1 MFSMSKPIEIVFSEK
16 KTPSLNSPYLICG
29 FPGTGL
35 VGKLA
40 VDYLIK
46 ELGAIHM
53 ADVFSSYF
61 SPQVVIQADGT
72 TNIVKNSLY
81 YVKNNNKTDNNINKT
96 SSSKN
101 KKEIKNISKP
111 TVSSDQS
118 TNGLTQSIDSSSSSS
133 SSKST
138 NTTPA
143 GAAAASTST
152 TIASTSTS
160 TSDPLSSKKDLI
172 LLTGDSQPV
181 VPGSEYVLSEQILDL
196 ITKFKISNIYS
207 LASYVTGTFVN
218 DPKIYG
224 TATNPEMV
232 KSFRSFNIS
241 TLDNGNITGMNG
253 LILGLGKLRGIEGIC
268 LLGETSGYVIDA
280 KASKHLLEILNN
292 VLGIHIN
299 MDEMNKRSKD
309 TEILIKNLEQQMM
322 AKSGQFPQNVP
333 TEEQE
338 EELMFPQNRKSN
350 MGYIS

>member
-72 TNIVKNSLY
+72 TSIVKNSLY
-81 YVKNNNKTDNNINKT
+81 YVKNNNTNNSDNVNKT
-96 SSSKN
+96 SKN
-101 KKEIKNISKP
+101 KKEIKDISKP
-111 TVSSDQS
+111 EVQLNQS
-118 TNGLTQSIDSSSSSS
+118 INGLPPQSIDSL
-133 SSKST
+133 KST
-138 NTTPA
+138 
-143 GAAAASTST
+143 
-152 TIASTSTS
+152 
-160 TSDPLSSKKDLI
+160 TSDPLSSKDLI

-280 KASKHLLEILNN
+280 KASKNLLEIVNN

-322 AKSGQFPQNVP
+322 AKSGQFPQSVP

>member
-72 TNIVKNSLY
+72 TSIVKNSLY
-81 YVKNNNKTDNNINKT
+81 YVKNNKKNNNIDINKT
-96 SSSKN
+96 SKN
-101 KKEIKNISKP
+101 KKEIKDTSKP
-111 TVSSDQS
+111 DVQLNQS
-118 TNGLTQSIDSSSSSS
+118 INGLPQSIE

-138 NTTPA
+138 TN
-143 GAAAASTST
+143 
-152 TIASTSTS
+152 
-160 TSDPLSSKKDLI
+160 DPLSSKDLI

-280 KASKHLLEILNN
+280 KASKNLLEIVNN

-322 AKSGQFPQNVP
+322 AKSGQFPQSVP

>member
-1 MFSMSKPIEIVFSEK
+1 MSKPIEIVFSEK

-53 ADVFSSYF
+53 ADLFSSYF

-81 YVKNNNKTDNNINKT
+81 YVKNDNNNKNNNIDINKT
-96 SSSKN
+96 SKN
-101 KKEIKNISKP
+101 KKEIKDISKP
-111 TVSSDQS
+111 EVQLNQSINGLPQSPDSSLQS
-118 TNGLTQSIDSSSSSS
+118 T
-133 SSKST
+133 
-138 NTTPA
+138 
-143 GAAAASTST
+143 AAASY
-152 TIASTSTS
+152 
-160 TSDPLSSKKDLI
+160 PLSSKDLI

-224 TATNPEMV
+224 TATNPEIV

-280 KASKHLLEILNN
+280 KASKNLLEILNN

-322 AKSGQFPQNVP
+322 AKSGQFPQSVP

-338 EELMFPQNRKSN
+338 EELTFPQNRKSN

>member
-72 TNIVKNSLY
+72 TSIVKNSLY
-81 YVKNNNKTDNNINKT
+81 YVKNNKKNNNIDINKT
-96 SSSKN
+96 SKN
-101 KKEIKNISKP
+101 KKEIKDISKP
-111 TVSSDQS
+111 EVQLNQS
-118 TNGLTQSIDSSSSSS
+118 INGLPQSIDSL
-133 SSKST
+133 KST
-138 NTTPA
+138 TN
-143 GAAAASTST
+143 
-152 TIASTSTS
+152 
-160 TSDPLSSKKDLI
+160 DPLSSKDLI

-280 KASKHLLEILNN
+280 KASKNLLEIVNN

-322 AKSGQFPQNVP
+322 AKSGQFPQSVP

>member
-1 MFSMSKPIEIVFSEK
+1 MSKPIEIVFSEK

-72 TNIVKNSLY
+72 TSIVKNSLY
-81 YVKNNNKTDNNINKT
+81 YVKNNNTNNSDNVNKT
-96 SSSKN
+96 SKN
-101 KKEIKNISKP
+101 KKEIKDISKP
-111 TVSSDQS
+111 DVQLNQS
-118 TNGLTQSIDSSSSSS
+118 INGLPQSIE

-138 NTTPA
+138 TN
-143 GAAAASTST
+143 
-152 TIASTSTS
+152 
-160 TSDPLSSKKDLI
+160 DPLSSKDLI

-280 KASKHLLEILNN
+280 KASKNLLEIVNN

-322 AKSGQFPQNVP
+322 AKSGQFPQSVP

>member
-81 YVKNNNKTDNNINKT
+81 YVKNNNKTDNNTNKT
-96 SSSKN
+96 SSKN
-101 KKEIKNISKP
+101 KKEIKAISKP

-118 TNGLTQSIDSSSSSS
+118 NNSLTQSIDYSSS

-138 NTTPA
+138 NITTT
-143 GAAAASTST
+143 AASTST
-152 TIASTSTS
+152 TIASTR
-160 TSDPLSSKKDLI
+160 DPLSSKNDLI

-268 LLGETSGYVIDA
+268 LLGETYGYVIDA
-280 KASKHLLEILNN
+280 KASKNLLEIVNN

-322 AKSGQFPQNVP
+322 AKSGQFPQSVP

>member
-81 YVKNNNKTDNNINKT
+81 YVKNNNKTDNNTNKT
-96 SSSKN
+96 SSKN
-101 KKEIKNISKP
+101 KKEIKAISKP

-118 TNGLTQSIDSSSSSS
+118 NNSLTQSIDYSSS

-138 NTTPA
+138 NITTT
-143 GAAAASTST
+143 AASTST

-160 TSDPLSSKKDLI
+160 TSTRDPLSSKNDLI

>member
-1 MFSMSKPIEIVFSEK
+1 MFSMSKPIEIVFSGK
-16 KTPSLNSPYLICG
+16 KLPSLNSPNLICG

-46 ELGAIHM
+46 ELDAIHM
-53 ADVFSSYF
+53 ADLFSCYF
-61 SPQVVIQADGT
+61 SPQVVIQPDGT

-81 YVKNNNKTDNNINKT
+81 YVKNNNTSINKRQ
-96 SSSKN
+96 
-101 KKEIKNISKP
+101 IKNLSKLD
-111 TVSSDQS
+111 VQLDQPV
-118 TNGLTQSIDSSSSSS
+118 NE
-133 SSKST
+133 SKS
-138 NTTPA
+138 NTSLKLA
-143 GAAAASTST
+143 DGS
-152 TIASTSTS
+152 
-160 TSDPLSSKKDLI
+160 LFSSNDLI

-181 VPGSEYVLSEQILDL
+181 VPGSEYVLSEQLLDL
-196 ITKFKISNIYS
+196 ITKFKISNIFS

-218 DPKIYG
+218 EPKIYG
-224 TATNPEMV
+224 TATNPEIV

-253 LILGLGKLRGIEGIC
+253 LILGLGKLRGIEGTC

-280 KASKHLLEILNN
+280 KASKNLLEILNKI
-292 VLGIHIN
+292 LGIKIN
-299 MDEMNKRSKD
+299 MDEINKRSKD

-322 AKSGQFPQNVP
+322 AKAGQYPQSISGA
-333 TEEQE
+333 EQD

>member
-1 MFSMSKPIEIVFSEK
+1 MFSMAKPIEIVFSEK

-53 ADVFSSYF
+53 ADLFSSYF

-72 TNIVKNSLY
+72 TSIVKNSLY
-81 YVKNNNKTDNNINKT
+81 YVKNNNINKT
-96 SSSKN
+96 SKKNSKEFKDIN
-101 KKEIKNISKP
+101 NVQEVQLNQSINGPPQSNDSLKP
-111 TVSSDQS
+111 T
-118 TNGLTQSIDSSSSSS
+118 TNDT
-133 SSKST
+133 
-138 NTTPA
+138 
-143 GAAAASTST
+143 
-152 TIASTSTS
+152 
-160 TSDPLSSKKDLI
+160 LSSKDLI

-181 VPGSEYVLSEQILDL
+181 VPGAEYLLSEQILDL

-207 LASYVTGTFVN
+207 LASYVTGTFVH

-280 KASKHLLEILNN
+280 KASKNLLEILNN

-322 AKSGQFPQNVP
+322 AKSGQFPQSVP

-338 EELMFPQNRKSN
+338 EDLMLPQNRKSN

>member
-72 TNIVKNSLY
+72 TSIVKNSLY
-81 YVKNNNKTDNNINKT
+81 YVKNNNTTNTDNVNKT
-96 SSSKN
+96 SKN
-101 KKEIKNISKP
+101 KKEIKDISKP
-111 TVSSDQS
+111 EVQLNQS
-118 TNGLTQSIDSSSSSS
+118 INGLPPQSIE

-138 NTTPA
+138 TN
-143 GAAAASTST
+143 
-152 TIASTSTS
+152 
-160 TSDPLSSKKDLI
+160 DPLSSKDLI

-280 KASKHLLEILNN
+280 KASKNLLEIVNN

-322 AKSGQFPQNVP
+322 AKSGQFPQSVP

>member
-61 SPQVVIQADGT
+61 SPQVVIHADGT
-72 TNIVKNSLY
+72 TSIVKNSLY
-81 YVKNNNKTDNNINKT
+81 YVKNNNTNNNSDNVNKT
-96 SSSKN
+96 SKN
-101 KKEIKNISKP
+101 KKEIKDTSKP
-111 TVSSDQS
+111 DVQLNQS
-118 TNGLTQSIDSSSSSS
+118 INGLPQSIE

-138 NTTPA
+138 TN
-143 GAAAASTST
+143 
-152 TIASTSTS
+152 
-160 TSDPLSSKKDLI
+160 DPLSSKDLI

-196 ITKFKISNIYS
+196 ITKFNISNIYS

-280 KASKHLLEILNN
+280 KASKNLLEIVNN

-322 AKSGQFPQNVP
+322 AKSGQFPQSVP

>member
-1 MFSMSKPIEIVFSEK
+1 MSKPIEIVFSEK

-81 YVKNNNKTDNNINKT
+81 YVKNNNTTDNNTNKT
-96 SSSKN
+96 SSKN
-101 KKEIKNISKP
+101 KKEIKAISKP

-118 TNGLTQSIDSSSSSS
+118 NNSLTQSIDYSSS

-138 NTTPA
+138 NITTT
-143 GAAAASTST
+143 AASTST

-160 TSDPLSSKKDLI
+160 TSTSTHDPLSSKNDLI

>member
-81 YVKNNNKTDNNINKT
+81 YVKNNNNTNNSDNVNKT
-96 SSSKN
+96 SKN
-101 KKEIKNISKP
+101 KKEIKDTSKP
-111 TVSSDQS
+111 DVQLNQS
-118 TNGLTQSIDSSSSSS
+118 INGLPQSIE

-138 NTTPA
+138 TN
-143 GAAAASTST
+143 
-152 TIASTSTS
+152 
-160 TSDPLSSKKDLI
+160 DPLSSKDLI

-181 VPGSEYVLSEQILDL
+181 VPGSEYVLSEQILNL
-196 ITKFKISNIYS
+196 ITKFNISNIYS

-280 KASKHLLEILNN
+280 KASKNLLEIVNN

-322 AKSGQFPQNVP
+322 AKSGQFPQSVP

>member
-1 MFSMSKPIEIVFSEK
+1 MSKPIEIVFSEK

-96 SSSKN
+96 TSKN
-101 KKEIKNISKP
+101 KKEIKAISKP

-118 TNGLTQSIDSSSSSS
+118 NNSLTQSIDSSSSS
-133 SSKST
+133 KST
-138 NTTPA
+138 N
-143 GAAAASTST
+143 
-152 TIASTSTS
+152 ITSTS
-160 TSDPLSSKKDLI
+160 TRDPLSSKNDLI

>member
-16 KTPSLNSPYLICG
+16 KIPSLNSPYLICG

-72 TNIVKNSLY
+72 TSIVKNSLY
-81 YVKNNNKTDNNINKT
+81 YVKNNNNTNNSDNVNKT
-96 SSSKN
+96 SKN
-101 KKEIKNISKP
+101 KKEIKDISKP
-111 TVSSDQS
+111 EVQLNHSI
-118 TNGLTQSIDSSSSSS
+118 NGLPPQSIDSL
-133 SSKST
+133 KST
-138 NTTPA
+138 TN
-143 GAAAASTST
+143 
-152 TIASTSTS
+152 
-160 TSDPLSSKKDLI
+160 DPLSSKDLI

-280 KASKHLLEILNN
+280 KASKNLLEIVNN

-322 AKSGQFPQNVP
+322 AKSGQFPQSVP

>member
-61 SPQVVIQADGT
+61 SPQIVIQADGT
-72 TNIVKNSLY
+72 TSIVKNSLY
-81 YVKNNNKTDNNINKT
+81 YVKKNNNNNTNNNDNVNKT
-96 SSSKN
+96 SKN
-101 KKEIKNISKP
+101 KKEINDINKP
-111 TVSSDQS
+111 EVQLNQS
-118 TNGLTQSIDSSSSSS
+118 INGLPQSIDSL
-133 SSKST
+133 KST
-138 NTTPA
+138 PN
-143 GAAAASTST
+143 
-152 TIASTSTS
+152 
-160 TSDPLSSKKDLI
+160 DPLSSKDLI

-280 KASKHLLEILNN
+280 KASKNLLEIVNN

-322 AKSGQFPQNVP
+322 AKSGQFPQSVP

>member
-16 KTPSLNSPYLICG
+16 KMPSLNSPHLICG

-46 ELGAIHM
+46 ELGAVHM
-53 ADVFSSYF
+53 ADLFSSYF
-61 SPQVVIQADGT
+61 SPQVVIQVDGT

-81 YVKNNNKTDNNINKT
+81 YVKKNNNNNYNNKT
-96 SSSKN
+96 SKN
-101 KKEIKNISKP
+101 KKEIKDISKP
-111 TVSSDQS
+111 EVQSDQS
-118 TNGLTQSIDSSSSSS
+118 INGSAASPSPSPLPQSTVSLNP
-133 SSKST
+133 T
-138 NTTPA
+138 NTTV
-143 GAAAASTST
+143 S
-152 TIASTSTS
+152 
-160 TSDPLSSKKDLI
+160 PLSSKDLI

-224 TATNPEMV
+224 TATNPEMI

-280 KASKHLLEILNN
+280 KASKNLLEILNN
-292 VLGIHIN
+292 VLGININ

-322 AKSGQFPQNVP
+322 AKSGQFPQGVP

>member
-1 MFSMSKPIEIVFSEK
+1 MSKPIEIVFSEK

-53 ADVFSSYF
+53 ADLFSSYF

-81 YVKNNNKTDNNINKT
+81 YVKNDNNKNNNIDINKT
-96 SSSKN
+96 SKN
-101 KKEIKNISKP
+101 KKEIKDISKP
-111 TVSSDQS
+111 EVQLNQSINGLPQSPDSSLQS
-118 TNGLTQSIDSSSSSS
+118 T
-133 SSKST
+133 
-138 NTTPA
+138 
-143 GAAAASTST
+143 AASY
-152 TIASTSTS
+152 
-160 TSDPLSSKKDLI
+160 PLSSKDLI

-224 TATNPEMV
+224 TATNPEIV

-280 KASKHLLEILNN
+280 KASKNLLEILNN

-322 AKSGQFPQNVP
+322 AKSGQFPQSVP

-338 EELMFPQNRKSN
+338 EELTFPQNRKSN

>member
-1 MFSMSKPIEIVFSEK
+1 MSKPIEIVFSGK
-16 KTPSLNSPYLICG
+16 KLPSLNSPNLICG

-46 ELGAIHM
+46 ELDAIHM
-53 ADVFSSYF
+53 ADLFSCYF
-61 SPQVVIQADGT
+61 SPQVVIQSDGT

-81 YVKNNNKTDNNINKT
+81 YVKSNNTSINK
-96 SSSKN
+96 KQ
-101 KKEIKNISKP
+101 IKNLSKLD
-111 TVSSDQS
+111 VQLDQS
-118 TNGLTQSIDSSSSSS
+118 VDE
-133 SSKST
+133 SKS
-138 NTTPA
+138 NTSLKLTD
-143 GAAAASTST
+143 GSL
-152 TIASTSTS
+152 
-160 TSDPLSSKKDLI
+160 LSSNDLI

-181 VPGSEYVLSEQILDL
+181 VPGSEYVLSEQLLDL
-196 ITKFKISNIYS
+196 ITKFKISNIFS

-218 DPKIYG
+218 EPKIYG
-224 TATNPEMV
+224 TATNPEIV

-253 LILGLGKLRGIEGIC
+253 LILGLGKLRGIEGTC

-280 KASKHLLEILNN
+280 KASKNLLEILNKI
-292 VLGIHIN
+292 LGIKIN
-299 MDEMNKRSKD
+299 MEEINKRSKD

-322 AKSGQFPQNVP
+322 AKSGQYPQSISGA
-333 TEEQE
+333 EQD

>member
-1 MFSMSKPIEIVFSEK
+1 MSKPIEIVFSEK
-16 KTPSLNSPYLICG
+16 KTPPLHSPHLICG

-46 ELGAIHM
+46 ELGATHM
-53 ADVFSSYF
+53 ADLFSSYF

-81 YVKNNNKTDNNINKT
+81 YVKNTSNN
-96 SSSKN
+96 SKN
-101 KKEIKNISKP
+101 KLTKIKKEIKEVGKHE
-111 TVSSDQS
+111 VQLDQ
-118 TNGLTQSIDSSSSSS
+118 TLIGDSP
-133 SSKST
+133 
-138 NTTPA
+138 NTTPLHPLPPHQQ
-143 GAAAASTST
+143 ST
-152 TIASTSTS
+152 TSLNSIISG
-160 TSDPLSSKKDLI
+160 PLSSKDLL

-181 VPGSEYVLSEQILDL
+181 VPGSEYILSEQILDL

-207 LASYVTGTFVN
+207 LASYVTGTFVHN
-218 DPKIYG
+218 PKIYG
-224 TATNPEMV
+224 TATNQEMV

-280 KASKHLLEILNN
+280 KASKNLLEILNN
-292 VLGIHIN
+292 VLGININ
-299 MDEMNKRSKD
+299 MDEMNKRSQD
-309 TEILIKNLEQQMM
+309 TEILIKNLEQQML
-322 AKSGQFPQNVP
+322 AKSGQLPQGVP
-333 TEEQE
+333 TDEQE

>member
-1 MFSMSKPIEIVFSEK
+1 MSKPIEIVFSEK

-61 SPQVVIQADGT
+61 SPQIVIQADGT
-72 TNIVKNSLY
+72 TSIVKNSLY
-81 YVKNNNKTDNNINKT
+81 YVKKNNNNTNNNDNVNKT
-96 SSSKN
+96 SKN
-101 KKEIKNISKP
+101 KKEINDINKP
-111 TVSSDQS
+111 EVQLNQS
-118 TNGLTQSIDSSSSSS
+118 INGLPQSIDSL
-133 SSKST
+133 KSPT
-138 NTTPA
+138 N
-143 GAAAASTST
+143 
-152 TIASTSTS
+152 
-160 TSDPLSSKKDLI
+160 DQLSSKDLI

-280 KASKHLLEILNN
+280 KASKNLLEIVNN

-322 AKSGQFPQNVP
+322 AKSGQFPQSVP

>member
-16 KTPSLNSPYLICG
+16 KMPSLNSPHLICG

-46 ELGAIHM
+46 ELGAVHM
-53 ADVFSSYF
+53 ADLFSSYF
-61 SPQVVIQADGT
+61 SPQVVIQVDGT

-81 YVKNNNKTDNNINKT
+81 YVKKNNNNNYNNKT
-96 SSSKN
+96 SKN
-101 KKEIKNISKP
+101 KKEIKDISKP
-111 TVSSDQS
+111 EVQSDQS
-118 TNGLTQSIDSSSSSS
+118 INDSAASPPLPQSSVSLNP
-133 SSKST
+133 T
-138 NTTPA
+138 NTTV
-143 GAAAASTST
+143 S
-152 TIASTSTS
+152 
-160 TSDPLSSKKDLI
+160 PLSSKDLI

-224 TATNPEMV
+224 TATNPEMI

-280 KASKHLLEILNN
+280 KASKNLLEILNN
-292 VLGIHIN
+292 VLGININ

-322 AKSGQFPQNVP
+322 AKSGQFPQGVP

>member
-1 MFSMSKPIEIVFSEK
+1 MFSMAKPIEIVFSEK

-53 ADVFSSYF
+53 ADLFSSYF

-72 TNIVKNSLY
+72 TSIVKNSLY
-81 YVKNNNKTDNNINKT
+81 YVKNNNINKT
-96 SSSKN
+96 SKKN
-101 KKEIKNISKP
+101 RKEIKDINNVQEVQLNQSINGPTQSNDSLKP
-111 TVSSDQS
+111 T
-118 TNGLTQSIDSSSSSS
+118 
-133 SSKST
+133 
-138 NTTPA
+138 
-143 GAAAASTST
+143 
-152 TIASTSTS
+152 
-160 TSDPLSSKKDLI
+160 TSDTLSSKDLI

-181 VPGSEYVLSEQILDL
+181 VPGAEYLLSEQILDL

-207 LASYVTGTFVN
+207 LASYVTGTFVH

-280 KASKHLLEILNN
+280 KASKNLLEILNN

-322 AKSGQFPQNVP
+322 AKSGQFPQSVP

-338 EELMFPQNRKSN
+338 EDLMLPQNRKSN

>member
-1 MFSMSKPIEIVFSEK
+1 MSKPIEIVFSEK
-16 KTPSLNSPYLICG
+16 KMPSLNSPHLICG

-46 ELGAIHM
+46 ELGAVHM
-53 ADVFSSYF
+53 ADLFSSYF
-61 SPQVVIQADGT
+61 SPQVVIQVDGT

-81 YVKNNNKTDNNINKT
+81 YVKKNNNNNYNNKT
-96 SSSKN
+96 SKN
-101 KKEIKNISKP
+101 KKEIKDISKP
-111 TVSSDQS
+111 EVQSDQS
-118 TNGLTQSIDSSSSSS
+118 INGSAASPSPPLPQSTVSLNP
-133 SSKST
+133 T
-138 NTTPA
+138 NTTV
-143 GAAAASTST
+143 S
-152 TIASTSTS
+152 
-160 TSDPLSSKKDLI
+160 PLSSKDLI

-224 TATNPEMV
+224 TATNPEMI

-280 KASKHLLEILNN
+280 KASKNLLEILNN
-292 VLGIHIN
+292 VLGININ

-322 AKSGQFPQNVP
+322 AKSGQFPQGVP

>member
-1 MFSMSKPIEIVFSEK
+1 MSKPIEIVFSEK

-72 TNIVKNSLY
+72 TSIVKNSLY
-81 YVKNNNKTDNNINKT
+81 YVKNNNTNNSDNVNKT
-96 SSSKN
+96 SKN
-101 KKEIKNISKP
+101 KKEIKDISKP
-111 TVSSDQS
+111 EVQLNQS
-118 TNGLTQSIDSSSSSS
+118 INGLPPQSIDSL
-133 SSKST
+133 KST
-138 NTTPA
+138 TN
-143 GAAAASTST
+143 
-152 TIASTSTS
+152 
-160 TSDPLSSKKDLI
+160 DPLSSKDLI

-280 KASKHLLEILNN
+280 KASKNLLEIVNN

-322 AKSGQFPQNVP
+322 AKSGQFPQSVP

>member
-72 TNIVKNSLY
+72 TSIVKNSLY
-81 YVKNNNKTDNNINKT
+81 YVKNNNTNNSDNVNKT
-96 SSSKN
+96 SKN
-101 KKEIKNISKP
+101 KKEIKDISKP
-111 TVSSDQS
+111 EVQLNQS
-118 TNGLTQSIDSSSSSS
+118 INGLPSQSIDSL
-133 SSKST
+133 KST
-138 NTTPA
+138 TN
-143 GAAAASTST
+143 
-152 TIASTSTS
+152 
-160 TSDPLSSKKDLI
+160 DPLSSKDLI

-280 KASKHLLEILNN
+280 KASKNLLEIVNN

-322 AKSGQFPQNVP
+322 AKSGQFPQSVP

>member
-1 MFSMSKPIEIVFSEK
+1 MAKPIEIVFSEK

-53 ADVFSSYF
+53 ADLFSSYF

-72 TNIVKNSLY
+72 TSIVKNSLY
-81 YVKNNNKTDNNINKT
+81 YVKNNNNNNNIIIKT
-96 SSSKN
+96 SKKN
-101 KKEIKNISKP
+101 RKEIKDINNVQEVHLNQSINGPSQSNDSLKP
-111 TVSSDQS
+111 T
-118 TNGLTQSIDSSSSSS
+118 
-133 SSKST
+133 
-138 NTTPA
+138 
-143 GAAAASTST
+143 
-152 TIASTSTS
+152 
-160 TSDPLSSKKDLI
+160 TSDTLSSKDLI

-181 VPGSEYVLSEQILDL
+181 VPGAEYLLSEQILDL

-280 KASKHLLEILNN
+280 KASKNLLEILNN

-322 AKSGQFPQNVP
+322 AKSGQFPQSVP
-333 TEEQE
+333 TEEQDE
-338 EELMFPQNRKSN
+338 DLMLPQNRKSN

>member
-1 MFSMSKPIEIVFSEK
+1 
-16 KTPSLNSPYLICG
+16 
-29 FPGTGL
+29 
-35 VGKLA
+35 
-40 VDYLIK
+40 
-46 ELGAIHM
+46 M
-53 ADVFSSYF
+53 ADLFSTYF

-72 TNIVKNSLY
+72 TSIVKNSLY
-81 YVKNNNKTDNNINKT
+81 YVKNNKNNNNDDINKT
-96 SSSKN
+96 RKN
-101 KKEIKNISKP
+101 KKEIKDISKP
-111 TVSSDQS
+111 KASFDQS
-118 TNGLTQSIDSSSSSS
+118 NNHLPQQSMDLSSL
-133 SSKST
+133 K
-138 NTTPA
+138 PA
-143 GAAAASTST
+143 
-152 TIASTSTS
+152 TIASTTS
-160 TSDPLSSKKDLI
+160 TNISSNDPLSSKDLI

-207 LASYVTGTFVN
+207 LASYVTGNFVN

-232 KSFRSFNIS
+232 KTFRSFNIS

-309 TEILIKNLEQQMM
+309 TELLIKNLEQQMM
-322 AKSGQFPQNVP
+322 AKSGQFPQSVP

>member
-72 TNIVKNSLY
+72 TSIVKNSLY
-81 YVKNNNKTDNNINKT
+81 YVKNNNTNNSDNVNKT
-96 SSSKN
+96 SKN
-101 KKEIKNISKP
+101 KKEIKDISKP
-111 TVSSDQS
+111 EVQLNQS
-118 TNGLTQSIDSSSSSS
+118 INGLPPQSIDSL
-133 SSKST
+133 KST
-138 NTTPA
+138 TN
-143 GAAAASTST
+143 
-152 TIASTSTS
+152 
-160 TSDPLSSKKDLI
+160 DPLSSNDLI

-280 KASKHLLEILNN
+280 KASKNLLEIVNN

-322 AKSGQFPQNVP
+322 AKSGQFPQSVP

>member
-1 MFSMSKPIEIVFSEK
+1 MFSLSKPIEIVFSEK

-53 ADVFSSYF
+53 ADLFSSYF

-81 YVKNNNKTDNNINKT
+81 YVKNDNNKNNNIDINKT
-96 SSSKN
+96 SKN
-101 KKEIKNISKP
+101 KKEIKDISKP
-111 TVSSDQS
+111 EVQLNQSINGLPQSPDSSLQS
-118 TNGLTQSIDSSSSSS
+118 T
-133 SSKST
+133 
-138 NTTPA
+138 
-143 GAAAASTST
+143 AAASY
-152 TIASTSTS
+152 
-160 TSDPLSSKKDLI
+160 PLSSKDLI

-224 TATNPEMV
+224 TATNPEIV

-280 KASKHLLEILNN
+280 KASKNLLEILNN

-322 AKSGQFPQNVP
+322 AKSGQFPQSVP

-338 EELMFPQNRKSN
+338 EELTFPQNRKSN

>member
-81 YVKNNNKTDNNINKT
+81 YVKNNNKTNNNINKT
-96 SSSKN
+96 RSKN
-101 KKEIKNISKP
+101 KKEIKDISKP

-118 TNGLTQSIDSSSSSS
+118 NNGLTQSIDDS

-138 NTTPA
+138 NTPTA
-143 GAAAASTST
+143 AAAASTST

-160 TSDPLSSKKDLI
+160 DPLSSKNDLI

-207 LASYVTGTFVN
+207 LASYVTGTFSN

-280 KASKHLLEILNN
+280 KASKNLLEIVNN

-322 AKSGQFPQNVP
+322 AKSGQFPQSVP

>member
-1 MFSMSKPIEIVFSEK
+1 MSKPIEIVFSEK

-53 ADVFSSYF
+53 ADLFSSYF

-81 YVKNNNKTDNNINKT
+81 YVKNDNNNKNNNIDINKT
-96 SSSKN
+96 SKN
-101 KKEIKNISKP
+101 KKEIKDISKP
-111 TVSSDQS
+111 EVQLNQSINGLPQSPDSSLQS
-118 TNGLTQSIDSSSSSS
+118 T
-133 SSKST
+133 
-138 NTTPA
+138 
-143 GAAAASTST
+143 AASY
-152 TIASTSTS
+152 
-160 TSDPLSSKKDLI
+160 PLSSKDLI

-224 TATNPEMV
+224 TATNPEIV

-280 KASKHLLEILNN
+280 KASKNLLEILNN

-322 AKSGQFPQNVP
+322 AKSGQFPQSVP

-338 EELMFPQNRKSN
+338 EELTFPQNRKSN

>member
-16 KTPSLNSPYLICG
+16 KMPSLNSPHLICG

-46 ELGAIHM
+46 ELGAVHM
-53 ADVFSSYF
+53 ADLFSSYF
-61 SPQVVIQADGT
+61 SPQVVIQVDGT

-81 YVKNNNKTDNNINKT
+81 YVKKNNNNNYNNKT
-96 SSSKN
+96 SKN
-101 KKEIKNISKP
+101 KKEIKDISKP
-111 TVSSDQS
+111 EVQSDQS
-118 TNGLTQSIDSSSSSS
+118 INDSAASPSPPLPQSTVSLNP
-133 SSKST
+133 T
-138 NTTPA
+138 NTTV
-143 GAAAASTST
+143 S
-152 TIASTSTS
+152 
-160 TSDPLSSKKDLI
+160 PLSSKDLI

-224 TATNPEMV
+224 TATNPEMI

-280 KASKHLLEILNN
+280 KASKNLLEILNN
-292 VLGIHIN
+292 VLGININ

-322 AKSGQFPQNVP
+322 AKSGQFPQGVP

>member
-1 MFSMSKPIEIVFSEK
+1 MSKPIEIVFSGK
-16 KTPSLNSPYLICG
+16 KLPSLNSPNLICG

-46 ELGAIHM
+46 ELDAIHM
-53 ADVFSSYF
+53 ADLFSCYF
-61 SPQVVIQADGT
+61 SPQVVIQPDGT

-81 YVKNNNKTDNNINKT
+81 YVKNNNTINK
-96 SSSKN
+96 KQ
-101 KKEIKNISKP
+101 IKNLSKLDVQLDQP
-111 TVSSDQS
+111 VNESNSNTSLKLADGSLFSS
-118 TNGLTQSIDSSSSSS
+118 N
-133 SSKST
+133 
-138 NTTPA
+138 
-143 GAAAASTST
+143 
-152 TIASTSTS
+152 
-160 TSDPLSSKKDLI
+160 DLI

-181 VPGSEYVLSEQILDL
+181 VPGSEYVLSEQLLDL
-196 ITKFKISNIYS
+196 ITKFKISNIFS

-218 DPKIYG
+218 EPKIYG
-224 TATNPEMV
+224 TATNPEIV

-253 LILGLGKLRGIEGIC
+253 LILGLGKLRGIEGTC

-280 KASKHLLEILNN
+280 KASKNLLEILNKI
-292 VLGIHIN
+292 LGIKIS
-299 MDEMNKRSKD
+299 MDEINKRSKD

-322 AKSGQFPQNVP
+322 AKAGQYPQSISGA
-333 TEEQE
+333 EQD